1 MKNALEEHLQLTSWV
16 AQAQIAL
23 LETVSREIF
32 DCFSRGNK
40 VLICGNGGSAA
51 DAQHFA
57 AELSGR
63 FVAERRGLPAVAL
76 TTDSSVLTA
85 VGNDYGFERIFAR
98 QVEALCSPGDM
109 VIGLSTSGNSANV
122 DCAFTRAKELE
133 GRTLGFLGRDGGTL
147 ASKSDL
153 AFIVPSEVTARIQ
166 EIHIL
171 MIHLICERLDALVL
185 GADSQGSE

>member
-1 MKNALEEHLQLTSWV
+1 MKSALEEHLKLSTWV
-16 AQAQIAL
+16 AETQIAF
-23 LETVSREIF
+23 LETVSCEIF

-63 FVAERRGLPAVAL
+63 FVVERRGLPAVAL

-85 VGNDYGFERIFAR
+85 VGNDYGFEQVFAR
-98 QVEALCSPGDM
+98 QVDALCFPGDM

-122 DCAFTRAKELE
+122 DCAFTRTKELK
-133 GRTLGFLGRDGGTL
+133 GRTLGFLGRDGGVL

-153 AFIVPSEVTARIQ
+153 AVIVPSEVTARIQ

-171 MIHLICERLDALVL
+171 MIHLICERLDAFVL
-185 GADSQGSE
+185 DADSQGYE